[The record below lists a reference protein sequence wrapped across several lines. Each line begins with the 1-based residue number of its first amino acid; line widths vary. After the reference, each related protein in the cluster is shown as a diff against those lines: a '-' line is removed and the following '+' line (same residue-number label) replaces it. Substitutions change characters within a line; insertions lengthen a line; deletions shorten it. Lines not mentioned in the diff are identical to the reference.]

1 MKPPSPTIGKTRRRS
16 YGERT
21 AALPG
26 LLKVSI
32 ISVYVSA
39 AIVRNKVRRFIAIFF
54 IGRSLLEGSAEPV
67 EPRRPSED

>member
-26 LLKVSI
+26 LKVSI